1 MPEPAPDIEMA
12 SLEVTTH
19 LDAEI
24 FLIGNDRQL
33 AARAVGKLQ
42 TKQPKG
48 LYRIK
53 VTRASAAV
61 EQLLELDTDQT
72 IRIDVPGLDGIVP
85 FQRTIAPT
93 DLQEIERLAA
103 LATRGDG
110 NSGPANLLLIG
121 RMPASAQAWKRES
134 PAPDSDS
141 PLSAVKLTSWSA
153 ARASTPE
160 AVKAE
165 MRPIG
170 AELWA
175 FTGKAL
181 QPGTYILEIK
191 DGNRVARQ
199 AVPVVPNWQTR
210 IFVRR
215 QPAPA
220 VEMATRPELTEFA
233 IHMSRDWMPIALE
246 PVYESSEIA
255 RLALAMGSRIVV
267 SREILDIFLD
277 EKFADPVAGI
287 AAAHLMFDA
296 LEHARSDTSKSSSSL
311 AQTISIGPDLVNEV
325 MTNLL
330 NLLPMPQ
337 GILPDLVAFKLRAK
351 IPLNAGEKAISEP
364 PIYARSWETLI
375 AASTGAKPQLKISAD
390 LFGQCAANF
399 TSGAYFAWSPT
410 TIASYVEHLIAGN
423 ENSLQLA
430 EAAALESAAPS
441 PPTRDQ
447 VRTNVRKHLADVF
460 ATDPSQLRQATNLKE
475 KFQIGQRG
483 LQKLAAGIN
492 RTDWMKQLPFD
503 LNASDMK
510 GLNTIGDIAE
520 TIWSKASA
528 SAPSDAPSA
537 VPTDS
542 SPVHQRA
549 TSAAAALQSV
559 IADVKS
565 RFKLADQIGIPRS
578 VFDALVTAAGLE
590 TLDASGAA
598 PAGTAKRRRSDG
610 SQPRRSRSRKPPS
623 T

>member
-1 MPEPAPDIEMA
+1 MPEPPPDIEMA

-33 AARAVGKLQ
+33 AARAVGKLR

-72 IRIDVPGLDGIVP
+72 IRIDVPGLDCIVP
-85 FQRTIAPT
+85 FQRTIPPP
-93 DLQEIERLAA
+93 DLQAIDSLAA
-103 LATRGDG
+103 RATRGDG
-110 NSGPANLLLIG
+110 SSGPANLLLTG
-121 RMPASAQAWKRES
+121 RMPASPQRWKGAS

-153 ARASTPE
+153 ARANTPE

-165 MRPIG
+165 VRNIG
-170 AELWA
+170 TELWA
-175 FTGKAL
+175 FAGKAL

-210 IFVRR
+210 VFVRR

-220 VEMATRPELTEFA
+220 VEMATRAELTELA
-233 IHMSRDWMPIALE
+233 LHMSRDWMPIALE

-255 RLALAMGSRIVV
+255 RLALAMGSHIVV
-267 SREILDIFLD
+267 SRKILDIFLD

-296 LEHARSDTSKSSSSL
+296 LEHAQSDTSKSSRSL
-311 AQTISIGPDLVNEV
+311 AQSISIGPDLVNEV
-325 MTNLL
+325 ITNLS

-337 GILPDLVAFKLRAK
+337 GILPDLVALKLRAK
-351 IPLNAGEKAISEP
+351 IPLIAREKTISEP
-364 PIYARSWETLI
+364 PIYARSWVTLI

-399 TSGAYFAWSPT
+399 TSSAYFAWSPT

-441 PPTRDQ
+441 LPTRDQ
-447 VRTNVRKHLADVF
+447 VKANVRKHLADVF

-475 KFQIGQRG
+475 KFQIDQRG

-503 LNASDMK
+503 LNARDMK
-510 GLNTIGDIAE
+510 GLNTIGDITE

-528 SAPSDAPSA
+528 SELSNAPSA
-537 VPTDS
+537 APT
-542 SPVHQRA
+542 VRERA
-549 TSAAAALQSV
+549 TGAVTALQSV

-565 RFKLADQIGIPRS
+565 RFQLADQIGIPRS
-578 VFDALVTAAGLE
+578 VFDALVTASGSEA
-590 TLDASGAA
+590 LDASGAVSA
-598 PAGTAKRRRSDG
+598 RTAKPRRSG
-610 SQPRRSRSRKPPS
+610 SQPRRSRSRKPSS